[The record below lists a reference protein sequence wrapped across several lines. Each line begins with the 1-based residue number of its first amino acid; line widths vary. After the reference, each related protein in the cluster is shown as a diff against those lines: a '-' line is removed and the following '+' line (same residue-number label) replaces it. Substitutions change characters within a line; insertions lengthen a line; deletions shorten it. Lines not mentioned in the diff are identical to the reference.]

1 MAKQS
6 SRTTVGLA
14 LLMALVAMSSLGM
27 KATEAACP
35 NIDLDSC
42 LPAAAADVDP
52 TTECCTNLTT
62 YTSTADGTNDL
73 TCLCEAAMGSAYF
86 TSNSVT
92 YAVLIPQ
99 KCNLN
104 YAAGTECSGKLGTYP
119 GPLSVSPS
127 LPPAT

>member
-14 LLMALVAMSSLGM
+14 LLMALVVMSSLGM
-27 KATEAACP
+27 FKAAEAACP
-35 NIDLDSC
+35 SIDLDAC

-62 YTSTADGTNDL
+62 YTSASDGTNDL
-73 TCLCEAAMGSAYF
+73 TCLCEAAIGSAYF

-92 YAVLIPQ
+92 YAMLIPQ

-104 YAAGTECSGKLGTYP
+104 YAAGTECSGKAPTYP
-119 GPLSVSPS
+119 TLSLS
-127 LPPAT
+127 LPPGT